1 MTICV
6 VYSSCDRKHSQTNPT
21 ISKEDENMYA
31 EERQQ
36 QIAQIIA
43 EKGQISI
50 GEISER
56 YGISGESARRDLRAL
71 EQSGLCKRTHGGAI
85 RLQQVSVL
93 PPRDRNF
100 DQMPVFDNYDRIA
113 ERAAA
118 LIRPGDMVYLT
129 GGSFGFLMLRHLP
142 ADLKCTLV
150 VNNADIANRL
160 RPFTNIDVY
169 LAGGRMRQSGSI
181 VDSMAVDFM
190 SRLHFDLCFITGG
203 GLTADFGLSNG
214 TDETAALQRQ
224 VIRNSRRKVL
234 LMPSGKVGTD
244 SFVKVCGAADFDE
257 LITDWDCVED
267 ELIRLEEKGLAVT
280 VVAQKDE

>member
-1 MTICV
+1 
-6 VYSSCDRKHSQTNPT
+6 
-21 ISKEDENMYA
+21 MYA

-36 QIAQIIA
+36 QIAALIEEKGKVSIA
-43 EKGQISI
+43 ELAEK
-50 GEISER
+50 

-71 EQSGLCKRTHGGAI
+71 EQQGLCKRTHGGAI
-85 RLQQVSVL
+85 RPTQVSVL

-100 DQMPVFDNYDRIA
+100 DEMPIFDNYDRIA
-113 ERAAA
+113 AHAVT
-118 LIRPGDMVYLT
+118 LIHPGDMVYFT

-160 RPFTNIDVY
+160 RAFPNIDVY
-169 LAGGRMRQSGSI
+169 VAGGLMRKSGSI
-181 VDSMAVDFM
+181 VDSMAREFM

-214 TDETAALQRQ
+214 TDETASLQRQ

-234 LMPSGKVGTD
+234 LMPSQKVGTD
-244 SFVKVCGAADFDE
+244 SFVKVCDASAFDT

-267 ELIRLEEKGLAVT
+267 ELIRLEESGVAVT
-280 VVAQKDE
+280 VMPEKSTAE

>member
-1 MTICV
+1 
-6 VYSSCDRKHSQTNPT
+6 
-21 ISKEDENMYA
+21 MYA

-36 QIAQIIA
+36 QIAALITEKGKISIA
-43 EKGQISI
+43 ELTDM
-50 GEISER
+50 
-56 YGISGESARRDLRAL
+56 YGISGESARRDLRTL
-71 EQSGLCKRTHGGAI
+71 EQQGLCKRTHGGAI

-100 DQMPVFDNYDRIA
+100 DDMPIFSNYDRIA
-113 ERAAA
+113 AHAVS
-118 LIRPGDMVYLT
+118 LIMPGDMVYLT

-160 RPFTNIDVY
+160 RSFTNIDVY
-169 LAGGRMRQSGSI
+169 LAGGHMRQSGSI
-181 VDSMAVDFM
+181 VDSLATEFM

-203 GLTADFGLSNG
+203 GLTAAFGLSNG
-214 TDETAALQRQ
+214 TDETASLQRQ

-234 LMPSGKVGTD
+234 LMPSQKIGTD
-244 SFVKVCGAADFDE
+244 SFVKVCDAAAFDS

-267 ELIRLEEKGLAVT
+267 ELNKLEEAGIAVT
-280 VVAQKDE
+280 VIPED

>member
-1 MTICV
+1 
-6 VYSSCDRKHSQTNPT
+6 
-21 ISKEDENMYA
+21 MYA

-36 QIAQIIA
+36 QIAALIA
-43 EKGQISI
+43 EKGKISI
-50 GEISER
+50 AELTELYS
-56 YGISGESARRDLRAL
+56 ISGESARRDLRAL

-85 RLQQVSVL
+85 RPQQVSVL

-100 DQMPVFDNYDRIA
+100 DEMPIFDNYDRIA
-113 ERAAA
+113 AQAVT

-160 RPFTNIDVY
+160 RAFPNIDVY
-169 LAGGRMRQSGSI
+169 LAGGLMRKSGSI
-181 VDSMAVDFM
+181 VDSMAREFM
-190 SRLHFDLCFITGG
+190 ARLHFDLCFITGG

-224 VIRNSRRKVL
+224 VMRNARRKVL
-234 LMPSGKVGTD
+234 LMPAQKVGTD
-244 SFVKVCGAADFDE
+244 AFVKVCDAADFNV

-267 ELIRLEEKGLAVT
+267 ELIRLEEAGVNVT
-280 VVAQKDE
+280 VVQQG

>member
-1 MTICV
+1 
-6 VYSSCDRKHSQTNPT
+6 
-21 ISKEDENMYA
+21 MYA

-36 QIAQIIA
+36 QIAALIA
-43 EKGQISI
+43 EKGTISI
-50 GEISER
+50 AELTEL

-85 RLQQVSVL
+85 RPQQVSVL

-100 DQMPVFDNYDRIA
+100 DEMPIFDNYDRIA
-113 ERAAA
+113 AQAVT

-150 VNNADIANRL
+150 VNSADIANRL
-160 RPFTNIDVY
+160 RVFPNIDVY
-169 LAGGRMRQSGSI
+169 IAGGLMRKSGSI
-181 VDSMAVDFM
+181 VDSMAREFM
-190 SRLHFDLCFITGG
+190 ARLHFDLCFITGG
-203 GLTADFGLSNG
+203 GLTADFGFSNG

-224 VIRNSRRKVL
+224 VMRNARRKVL
-234 LMPSGKVGTD
+234 LMPAQKVGTD
-244 SFVKVCGAADFDE
+244 AFVKVCDAADFDA

-267 ELIRLEEKGLAVT
+267 ELIRLEEAGVSVT
-280 VVAQKDE
+280 VVQQG

>member
-1 MTICV
+1 
-6 VYSSCDRKHSQTNPT
+6 
-21 ISKEDENMYA
+21 MYA

-36 QIAQIIA
+36 QIAALIA
-43 EKGQISI
+43 EKGKISI
-50 GEISER
+50 AELTEL

-85 RLQQVSVL
+85 RPQQVSVL

-100 DQMPVFDNYDRIA
+100 DEMPIFDNYDRIA
-113 ERAAA
+113 AQAVT

-160 RPFTNIDVY
+160 RVFPNIDVY
-169 LAGGRMRQSGSI
+169 LAGGLMRKSGSI
-181 VDSMAVDFM
+181 VDSMAREFM
-190 SRLHFDLCFITGG
+190 ARLHFDLCFITGG

-224 VIRNSRRKVL
+224 VMRNARKKVL
-234 LMPSGKVGTD
+234 LMPAQKVGTD
-244 SFVKVCGAADFDE
+244 AFVKVCDAADFDA

-267 ELIRLEEKGLAVT
+267 ELIRLEEAGVNVT
-280 VVAQKDE
+280 VVQQG

>member
-1 MTICV
+1 
-6 VYSSCDRKHSQTNPT
+6 
-21 ISKEDENMYA
+21 MYA

-50 GEISER
+50 AEISEK

-71 EQSGLCKRTHGGAI
+71 EQAGLCKRTHGGAI
-85 RLQQVSVL
+85 RPQQVSVL
-93 PPRDRNF
+93 PPRDRDF
-100 DQMPVFDNYDRIA
+100 DQMPIFDNYDRIA
-113 ERAAA
+113 ERAVS

-181 VDSMAVDFM
+181 VDSMAVEFM

-224 VIRNSRRKVL
+224 VIHNARRKVL
-234 LMPSGKVGTD
+234 LMPSQKVGTD

-267 ELIRLEEKGLAVT
+267 ELIRLEEQGLAVT
-280 VVAQKDE
+280 VVAQKGE

>member
-1 MTICV
+1 M
-6 VYSSCDRKHSQTNPT
+6 
-21 ISKEDENMYA
+21 MYA
-31 EERQQ
+31 EERQRE
-36 QIAQIIA
+36 IALMIEANGKVSIA
-43 EKGQISI
+43 ELVEKYGVS
-50 GEISER
+50 SE
-56 YGISGESARRDLRAL
+56 SVRRDLRAL

-85 RLQQVSVL
+85 RPTQVSVL

-100 DQMPVFDNYDRIA
+100 DDMPIFDNYDCIA
-113 ERAAA
+113 AHAVT
-118 LIRPGDMVYLT
+118 LIKPGDMVYFT

-160 RPFTNIDVY
+160 RAFSNIDVY
-169 LAGGRMRQSGSI
+169 VAGGRMRQSGSI
-181 VDSMAVDFM
+181 VDSMARDFM
-190 SRLHFDLCFITGG
+190 ARLHFDLCFITGG

-234 LMPSGKVGTD
+234 LMPSQKVGAD
-244 SFVKVCGAADFDE
+244 SFVKVCDASAFDT

-267 ELIRLEEKGLAVT
+267 ELLKLEEQGLIIT
-280 VVAQKDE
+280 VVEQ

>member
-1 MTICV
+1 
-6 VYSSCDRKHSQTNPT
+6 
-21 ISKEDENMYA
+21 MYA

-36 QIAQIIA
+36 QIAALIA
-43 EKGQISI
+43 EKGKISI
-50 GEISER
+50 AELTEL
-56 YGISGESARRDLRAL
+56 YGISGESARRDLRTL

-85 RLQQVSVL
+85 RPQQVSVL

-100 DQMPVFDNYDRIA
+100 DEMPIFDNYDRIA
-113 ERAAA
+113 AQAVT

-160 RPFTNIDVY
+160 RAFPNIDVY
-169 LAGGRMRQSGSI
+169 LAGGLMRKSGSI
-181 VDSMAVDFM
+181 VDSMAREFM
-190 SRLHFDLCFITGG
+190 ARLHFDLCFITGG

-224 VIRNSRRKVL
+224 VIRNARKKVL
-234 LMPSGKVGTD
+234 LMPAQKVGTD
-244 SFVKVCGAADFDE
+244 AFVKVCDAADFNV

-267 ELIRLEEKGLAVT
+267 ELIRLEEAGVNVT
-280 VVAQKDE
+280 VVQQG

>member
-1 MTICV
+1 
-6 VYSSCDRKHSQTNPT
+6 
-21 ISKEDENMYA
+21 MYA

-36 QIAQIIA
+36 QIAALIA
-43 EKGQISI
+43 EKGKISI
-50 GEISER
+50 AELTEL
-56 YGISGESARRDLRAL
+56 YGISGESARRDLRTL

-85 RLQQVSVL
+85 RPQQVSVL

-100 DQMPVFDNYDRIA
+100 DEMPIFDNYDRIA
-113 ERAAA
+113 AQAVT

-160 RPFTNIDVY
+160 RAFPNIDVY
-169 LAGGRMRQSGSI
+169 LAGGLMRKSGSI
-181 VDSMAVDFM
+181 VDSIAREFMA
-190 SRLHFDLCFITGG
+190 RLHFDLCFITGG

-224 VIRNSRRKVL
+224 VMRNARRKVL
-234 LMPSGKVGTD
+234 LMPAQKVGTD
-244 SFVKVCGAADFDE
+244 AFVKVCDAADFDA

-267 ELIRLEEKGLAVT
+267 ELIRLEEAGVNVT
-280 VVAQKDE
+280 VVQQG